1 MKNRTL
7 KFATAVLIITVIA
20 LGFICSTAFTCGP
33 HVFRGSMLYD
43 FHMAEFR
50 DEEHGAYFLKAERG
64 NSAYGYITDSNGE
77 TVEVLFEADYDD
89 VLSATPLN
97 RSEEPAWFCADM
109 VFNGGKLTLTCTVR
123 EDFETKNIDFTELV
137 FTVSEITE
145 SALRPYDLLS
155 ASWSDD
161 NDVFNLAIMLNSYA
175 GRACTLRCYLLDGG
189 NVVYGTYDFVW
200 RDGGFEIFDG
210 EECVASGEYDFDYK
224 NFAVYLT
231 FDEDSLFG
239 ENKPFSSYPTLM
251 LKTDWAYYNV
261 N

>member
-7 KFATAVLIITVIA
+7 KFTTSVLIITVIA
-20 LGFICSTAFTCGP
+20 LSFVCFTAFTCGP
-33 HVFRGSMLYD
+33 YGFLGSMLYD
-43 FHMAEFR
+43 FHMVEFR

-77 TVEVLFEADYDD
+77 AVEVLFEVDHDD

-97 RSEEPAWFCADM
+97 RTEERACFYADM
-109 VFNGGKLTLTCTVR
+109 VFDGGKLTLTCTVR
-123 EDFETKNIDFTELV
+123 DDFEVNGIDFTELV
-137 FTVSEITE
+137 FVVSKITE

-155 ASWSDD
+155 ARWSDE
-161 NDVFNLAIMLNSYA
+161 NGVFSLGTMNYPYA
-175 GRACTLRCYLLDGG
+175 SRTCTLRCYMLDSG
-189 NVVYGTYDFVW
+189 NVVYGTYDFLW

-224 NFAVYLT
+224 NFAVFLT

-239 ENKPFSSYPTLM
+239 ESKPFSSYPALT